1 MNYIINSIINEHI
14 ALINSIGKKHL
25 KEIQIVVQW
34 MVDALKRRNKILFA
48 GNGGSAADAQH
59 LSAEFIG
66 RFRKERP
73 ALPAIA
79 LTTDTSILTAVG
91 NDYGFEEIFAR
102 QVEGLINEGDIFYTI
117 STSGNSEN
125 LVRAIKVCRETPC
138 KTIGLLGKDGGKL
151 KEMVDLPIIVES
163 NNTARIQEVHGTIGH
178 IICELVENALYGDAE

>member
-1 MNYIINSIINEHI
+1 MNHFINSIISEHI
-14 ALINSIGKKHL
+14 TLIRNIEKNHL
-25 KEIQIVVQW
+25 LKIQTVVQW
-34 MVDALKRRNKILFA
+34 MIDALKRRNKILFA

-102 QVEGLINEGDIFYTI
+102 QLEGLINEGDIFYAIT
-117 STSGNSEN
+117 TSGNSEN
-125 LVRAIKVCRETPC
+125 LVRAVKVCHETSC
-138 KTIGLLGKDGGKL
+138 KTVALLGNDGGKL
-151 KEMVDLPIIVES
+151 REMVDLPIIIES
-163 NNTARIQEVHGTIGH
+163 DNTARIQEIHGTIGH
-178 IICELVENALYGDAE
+178 IICELVENALYGGNE